1 VAIAVQIWADGARL
15 TPTSPLVGLDPA
27 NRGEGWHSRIS
38 LAGSAF
44 VDRYFRDD
52 ARGLFVGAQVG
63 VQRYRVTRDGAAG
76 AVKFTAL
83 LLMPRIGYTWQPFD
97 GGFYVMPWLG
107 LGTAPRLNGEL
118 TLAGQRYDVFPLVAF
133 ATLHVGW
140 RFE

>member
-1 VAIAVQIWADGARL
+1 LGDIVSLSKLLGK
-15 TPTSPLVGLDPA
+15 
-27 NRGEGWHSRIS
+27 S

-52 ARGLFVGAQVG
+52 VRGLFVGAQLG

-76 AVKFTAL
+76 ATNFTAL
-83 LLMPRIGYTWQPFD
+83 LLMPRVGYTWQPFNA
-97 GGFYVMPWLG
+97 GFYVMPWLG
-107 LGTAPRLNGEL
+107 VGTAPRLTGAV